1 MNLEKDSQK
10 EKSIKDKP
18 LRFAQFDKFGN
29 K

>member
-10 EKSIKDKP
+10 EKSIKDK
-18 LRFAQFDKFGN
+18 LLKFVQLDKFGN